1 MYTSLNCHG
10 FSSFLVVGEKEVA
23 GQTVNVR
30 TRDNVVHGEVTLD
43 RLVERLTELKENR
56 ILQDTGGF

>member
-1 MYTSLNCHG
+1 M
-10 FSSFLVVGEKEVA
+10 
-23 GQTVNVR
+23 NVR

-43 RLVERLTELKENR
+43 RLVERLMELKENR